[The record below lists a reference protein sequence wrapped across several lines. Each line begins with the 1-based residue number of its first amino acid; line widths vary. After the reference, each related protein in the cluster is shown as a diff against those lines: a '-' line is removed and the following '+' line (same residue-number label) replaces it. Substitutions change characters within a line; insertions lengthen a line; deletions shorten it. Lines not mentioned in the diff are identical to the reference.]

1 MYGKLDHSHFVGIGS
16 ISEGNIE
23 VQLKVKTGW
32 SFTNCQF
39 LLTEKLFQI
48 LIETDVLL
56 FHGLF

>member
-32 SFTNCQF
+32 
-39 LLTEKLFQI
+39 
-48 LIETDVLL
+48 
-56 FHGLF
+56 